1 MYCPKCG
8 KDVEDSKFCPE
19 CGTAVSETVVVPV
32 KETAGNDCV
41 KVNKIAYAL
50 LAIFLGSLGIH
61 RFYARRPVSGVM
73 YILMV
78 IFGTVFGPK
87 TSESYRLHVLR
98 VSCFIYSI

>member
-1 MYCPKCG
+1 M
-8 KDVEDSKFCPE
+8 
-19 CGTAVSETVVVPV
+19 
-32 KETAGNDCV
+32 

-78 IFGTVFGPK
+78 IFGTVFG
-87 TSESYRLHVLR
+87 V
-98 VSCFIYSI
+98 FIFPLFLAVVPGILGFIEGIIALVEADDGNGNLIVVPGKYFV